1 MRFLILIFISFLFS
15 NERFIQP
22 CQSNCNTIF
31 IQYGLKGDY
40 NTTEDSYSAYTS
52 KDGSFLGYN
61 YNLLSIFKNRRG
73 NLKLGTLLSID
84 NIETNKVFISNPLTE
99 ISPYYKG
106 YAFYWQIE
114 YAFFNTLNFWMRS
127 YLSYKSENDNLI
139 SYLTPRFSSG
149 LALKLNNKYFIGYDI
164 NSYNINTNDGFTRL
178 HYFLI
183 QSISLGYQF

>member
-73 NLKLGTLLSID
+73 NSMA
-84 NIETNKVFISNPLTE
+84 E
-99 ISPYYKG
+99 
-106 YAFYWQIE
+106 
-114 YAFFNTLNFWMRS
+114 M
-127 YLSYKSENDNLI
+127 YKSQERPLDIDSYGLI
-139 SYLTPRFSSG
+139 PQRY
-149 LALKLNNKYFIGYDI
+149 
-164 NSYNINTNDGFTRL
+164 
-178 HYFLI
+178 
-183 QSISLGYQF
+183 